1 MPIYQCITP
10 AGTVPEAV
18 RPQIAKEITRLH
30 VEATN
35 APPSF
40 VHVIVLD
47 VPPGVHYT
55 AGEPDTHTTLINC
68 TIRAGRSLSVR
79 QNLMKA
85 ISHSWSSLTG
95 QPEEQLL
102 LNITEVDASTVMEAG
117 LILPQPG
124 EEAAWFETTAPNSPR
139 LRPMASRAS
148 DLCSAPSRSGPSVG
162 NKSSATAWAT
172 SSPLLRSRL
181 T

>member
-1 MPIYQCITP
+1 MPMYQCFAP
-10 AGTVPEAV
+10 AGTVPDAV

-40 VHVIVLD
+40 VHVTILD

-55 AGEPDTHTTLINC
+55 AGEPDTHTTLING
-68 TIRAGRSLSVR
+68 TIRAGRSLAVR
-79 QNLMKA
+79 QNLMKG
-85 ISHSWSSLTG
+85 ISQSWSSLTG

-102 LNITEVDASTVMEAG
+102 INITEVDATTVMEAG

-124 EEAAWFETTAPNSPR
+124 EEAAWFDHNRARLSALAPDGIKG
-139 LRPMASRAS
+139 L
-148 DLCSAPSRSGPSVG
+148 
-162 NKSSATAWAT
+162 
-172 SSPLLRSRL
+172 
-181 T
+181 

>member
-10 AGTVPEAV
+10 AGTVPDAV

-40 VHVIVLD
+40 VHVIILD

-55 AGEPDTHTTLINC
+55 AGEPDTHTTLIN
-68 TIRAGRSLSVR
+68 GSLAVR

-85 ISHSWSSLTG
+85 MSQSWFSLTG

-102 LNITEVDASTVMEAG
+102 IDITEVDASTVMEAG
-117 LILPQPG
+117 SILPQPG
-124 EEAAWFETTAPNSPR
+124 EEAAWFEHNRAQLSALAPDGING
-139 LRPMASRAS
+139 L
-148 DLCSAPSRSGPSVG
+148 
-162 NKSSATAWAT
+162 
-172 SSPLLRSRL
+172 
-181 T
+181 

>member
-1 MPIYQCITP
+1 MPMYQCITP
-10 AGTVPEAV
+10 AGTVPDAV

-40 VHVIVLD
+40 VHVIILD

-55 AGEPDTHTTLINC
+55 AGEPDTHTTLIN
-68 TIRAGRSLSVR
+68 GSLAVR

-85 ISHSWSSLTG
+85 MSQSWFSLTG

-102 LNITEVDASTVMEAG
+102 IDITEVDASTVMEAG
-117 LILPQPG
+117 SILPQPG
-124 EEAAWFETTAPNSPR
+124 EEAAWFEQNRARLSALAPDGIEG
-139 LRPMASRAS
+139 L
-148 DLCSAPSRSGPSVG
+148 
-162 NKSSATAWAT
+162 
-172 SSPLLRSRL
+172 
-181 T
+181 

>member
-10 AGTVPEAV
+10 AGTVPDAV

-40 VHVIVLD
+40 VHVIILD

-55 AGEPDTHTTLINC
+55 AGEPDTHTTLING
-68 TIRAGRSLSVR
+68 TIRAGRSLAVR

-85 ISHSWSSLTG
+85 ISQSWSSLTG

-102 LNITEVDASTVMEAG
+102 INITEVDASTVMEAG
-117 LILPQPG
+117 RHPAPARRGGRMVRTQPRTEG
-124 EEAAWFETTAPNSPR
+124 GNGKRNELQQVDARRVQECLA
-139 LRPMASRAS
+139 LR
-148 DLCSAPSRSGPSVG
+148 
-162 NKSSATAWAT
+162 
-172 SSPLLRSRL
+172 
-181 T
+181 